1 MNETLLFLILLNVS
15 RANLANCIQYSNL
28 AIDLLVFPALR
39 GRALALMPEKETWAK
54 GALETLRE
62 VQSTLGIAK
71 AKLMEVASVI

>member
-1 MNETLLFLILLNVS
+1 LIRKTENWKL
-15 RANLANCIQYSNL
+15 
-28 AIDLLVFPALR
+28 LR
-39 GRALALMPEKETWAK
+39 GVIKTNWIYFQKDYRL

>member
-1 MNETLLFLILLNVS
+1 VVLVEETREELHRRIKEGFDKIEE
-15 RANLANCIQYSNL
+15 
-28 AIDLLVFPALR
+28 VFPALR